1 MIWAQKGK
9 PAAGSRIVDWLKWG
23 EETLSCLPEGSA
35 RESRDLLGELL
46 GDPLAAWTRD
56 REVLPDE
63 LSACYASWVERRC
76 QREPFHLITGSVP
89 FLEDRYAVAPG
100 TLVPRPETEIL
111 VENVLRVLDSRS
123 PQRILDLGCGSGV
136 LGISL
141 LKEFPKA
148 RCLAVDRSVMP
159 LEVSRKNALFH
170 GVQSRI
176 HFIHG
181 DWTEMLRLDQR
192 FDLIVSNP
200 PYIASG
206 DIACLDPEIL
216 FYEPRE
222 ALDGGPDGLVFY
234 RRLMAVLPGLLS
246 SGGVAAVEIGS
257 CQGDF
262 FRSEEGIVSGCGG
275 PLVFPD
281 ILGLDRIV
289 LWKKG

>member
-1 MIWAQKGK
+1 MIRAEKGK
-9 PAAGSRIVDWLKWG
+9 PSSGSRIIDWLKWG
-23 EETLSCLPEGSA
+23 EERLSCLPEASA
-35 RESRDLLGELL
+35 RESRDLLGEILE
-46 GDPLAAWTRD
+46 DPLAPWTRD

-63 LSACYASWVERRC
+63 LSACYASWVERRR

-89 FLEDRYAVAPG
+89 FLEERFVVAPG
-100 TLVPRPETEIL
+100 TLIPRPETESL
-111 VENVLRVLDSRS
+111 VENVLRILDSRS
-123 PQRILDLGCGSGV
+123 PERILDLGCGSGI

-141 LKEFPKA
+141 LKKFPKA
-148 RCLAVDRSVMP
+148 HCLAVDRSVVP
-159 LEVSRKNALFH
+159 LEVSRKNALAL
-170 GVQSRI
+170 GVLSRI
-176 HFIHG
+176 HFVQG
-181 DWTEMLRLDQR
+181 DWTEMLRLDQG

-206 DIACLDPEIL
+206 DLSGLDPEIL

-246 SGGVAAVEIGS
+246 TGGVAAVEIGS

-262 FRSEEGIVSGCGG
+262 FRSDAGFVSGCGA

>member
-1 MIWAQKGK
+1 MIRAEKGK
-9 PAAGSRIVDWLKWG
+9 PSSGSRIIDWLKWG
-23 EETLSCLPEGSA
+23 EERLSCLPEASA
-35 RESRDLLGELL
+35 RESRDLLGEILE
-46 GDPLAAWTRD
+46 DPLAPWTRD

-63 LSACYASWVERRC
+63 LSACYASWVERRR

-89 FLEDRYAVAPG
+89 FLEERFAVAPG
-100 TLVPRPETEIL
+100 TLIPRPETESL
-111 VENVLRVLDSRS
+111 VENVLRILDSRS
-123 PQRILDLGCGSGV
+123 PERILDLGCGSGI

-141 LKEFPKA
+141 LKKFPKA
-148 RCLAVDRSVMP
+148 HCLAVDRSVVP
-159 LEVSRKNALFH
+159 LEVSRKNALAL
-170 GVQSRI
+170 GVLSRI
-176 HFIHG
+176 HFVQG
-181 DWTEMLRLDQR
+181 DWTEMLRLDQG

-206 DIACLDPEIL
+206 DLSGLDPEIL

-246 SGGVAAVEIGS
+246 TGGVAAVEIGS

-262 FRSEEGIVSGCGG
+262 FRSDAGFVSGCGA

>member
-1 MIWAQKGK
+1 MIRAQKGN

-23 EETLSCLPEGSA
+23 EERLSCLPEGSA

>member
-1 MIWAQKGK
+1 M
-9 PAAGSRIVDWLKWG
+9 KWG
-23 EETLSCLPEGSA
+23 EERLSCLPEGSA